1 MKVSYLKSRD
11 GEACHMYLGDDKS
24 EDIIGTFRL
33 NNGEY
38 YFHQDAP
45 MSLKLLRAAAKK
57 CAELT
62 WHLKRLSELK

>member
-1 MKVSYLKSRD
+1 
-11 GEACHMYLGDDKS
+11 MYLGDDKN

-45 MSLKLLRAAAKK
+45 MPLKLLRSAAKK
-57 CAELT
+57 CVELT
-62 WHLKRLSELK
+62 KDYQR

>member
-1 MKVSYLKSRD
+1 M
-11 GEACHMYLGDDKS
+11 CHMYLGDDKR

-45 MSLKLLRAAAKK
+45 MSLKLLRSAAKK

-62 WHLKRLSELK
+62 KDYQR